1 MMIITEKSFLGKGWS
16 FPPTFDNHQR
26 SVVMVS
32 EEEDVMQSLQILLGT
47 VPGERVMQPGFGCNL
62 DIMLFEPITTTL
74 IAFVKEMIQTAILY
88 YEPRIELDSVAINT
102 VEIHDGLI
110 LIELDYTVR
119 STNSRFNLVYPFYI
133 NEAADVNE
141 SIPDN
146 LKAATQ
152 ILNN

>member
-1 MMIITEKSFLGKGWS
+1 MITEKSFLGKGWN
-16 FPPTFDNHQR
+16 FPPMFDNLPR

-47 VPGERVMQPGFGCNL
+47 IPGERVMQPEFGCNL

-74 IAFVKEMIQTAILY
+74 IAFVKEMIQTSILY

-102 VEIHDGLI
+102 VEVHDGLI
-110 LIELDYTVR
+110 LIELNYTIR
-119 STNSRFNLVYPFYI
+119 STNSRFNLVYPFYL
-133 NEAADVNE
+133 NEATDVNQ

-146 LKAATQ
+146 LKVVAP
-152 ILNN
+152 ILE